1 MARPAK
7 LLSFALCSTLL
18 MPVVQL
24 VGGLQPLQAARSGEA
39 ARLEAPGP

>member
-7 LLSFALCSTLL
+7 ILSFALCSALL
-18 MPVVQL
+18 VPAVQL
-24 VGGLQPLQAARSGEA
+24 AGGLQAARSGEA